1 MTRLLEELCSAAN
14 QASEHEGDRT
24 IRLRRVPW
32 QLGRLRVMT
41 SSSRPPKK
49 GLLNRGLKLVGR
61 LTSPETRSGKVFA
74 KAEHGLTKVSSRLS
88 ESPTWLRISGGLMR
102 GGFNLRI
109 RRQALQEQV
118 LQALRMP
125 ASSDVEAMRDQV
137 RRLSQQVEALGSQ
150 LEMAVELLE
159 RQQRNA
165 RDTGSLQESPPPE
178 PAARRHGT

>member
-1 MTRLLEELCSAAN
+1 M
-14 QASEHEGDRT
+14 AS
-24 IRLRRVPW
+24 
-32 QLGRLRVMT
+32 

-74 KAEHGLTKVSSRLS
+74 KAESGLTQVSSKLS
-88 ESPTWLRISGGLMR
+88 ESPTWLRLSGGVMR
-102 GGFNLRI
+102 GRFNLRI
-109 RRQALQEQV
+109 RRRALQERV

-125 ASSDVEAMRDQV
+125 ASSDVESMRDQV

-159 RQQRNA
+159 RQQRNDRA
-165 RDTGSLQESPPPE
+165 TGSLQEAPPPE
-178 PAARRHGT
+178 PIARRRGT